1 MFRSVAYT
9 LLDERQ
15 LTVGLH
21 ILVRIGSTEHLTEDI
36 DAPHVLISAED
47 ILGKGHDFVF
57 VPFKQFGIVI
67 EHLLSFQYGGT
78 LCKLYVFSV
87 AEETGV
93 GTMYLF
99 LYHIFQIGWH
109 LCHDAL
115 HELSVEGILD
125 GAVLFEF

>member
-1 MFRSVAYT
+1 MFRSVTYT

-15 LTVGLH
+15 LAVWLH

-36 DAPHVLISAED
+36 NAPHVFISAED
-47 ILGKGHDFVF
+47 ILGKGHDFIL
-57 VPFKQFGIVI
+57 VPLKQCGIVV
-67 EHLLSFQYGGT
+67 EHLLCFQHGGT
-78 LCKLYVFSV
+78 
-87 AEETGV
+87 EETGV

>member
-1 MFRSVAYT
+1 MFRSVTYT

-15 LTVGLH
+15 LAVWLH

-36 DAPHVLISAED
+36 NAPHVFISAED
-47 ILGKGHDFVF
+47 ILGKGHDFIP
-57 VPFKQFGIVI
+57 VPLKQFGIVV
-67 EHLLSFQYGGT
+67 EQLLCFQHGGT
-78 LCKLYVFSV
+78 LCKPYVLSV
-87 AEETGV
+87 TEKTGI

-115 HELSVEGILD
+115 HELSAEGILD